1 MSTEVQPPASG
12 FSSNLI
18 YFKNSHHCMLQCS
31 LVFII
36 RKLHLLSNLLVLGC
50 IAYNLGTGCG
60 TSVLEMVTAFEKASG
75 KVTVPS
81 LHLSSL
87 LSKNEASQKV
97 FTMILFSEN
106 PRQVVS
112 TKAWRCHSGICFYR
126 ESWERT
132 WLEVC
137 SQPTIFLIFWHITRI
152 FSFNLWWCFRD
163 TYPPL
168 HA

>member
-1 MSTEVQPPASG
+1 
-12 FSSNLI
+12 
-18 YFKNSHHCMLQCS
+18 
-31 LVFII
+31 
-36 RKLHLLSNLLVLGC
+36 
-50 IAYNLGTGCG
+50 
-60 TSVLEMVTAFEKASG
+60 
-75 KVTVPS
+75 
-81 LHLSSL
+81 
-87 LSKNEASQKV
+87 
-97 FTMILFSEN
+97 MILFSEN